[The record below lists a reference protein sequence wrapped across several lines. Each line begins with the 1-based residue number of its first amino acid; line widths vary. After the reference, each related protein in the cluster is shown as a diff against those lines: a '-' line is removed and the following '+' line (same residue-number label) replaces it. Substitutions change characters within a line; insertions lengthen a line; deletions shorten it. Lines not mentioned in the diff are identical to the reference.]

1 MRGIIPTHALREEG
15 DAKPDKKTRK
25 KPISTHALREE
36 GDLRRLREGDHI
48 DTISTHAL
56 REEGDV
62 IQSYRRFADGLKDF
76 YPRPPRGGR
85 PAVFFDFPT
94 LRPISTHALR
104 EEGDPPSRFCT
115 VAGTHFY
122 PRPPRG
128 GRQQIRRKPRPIY
141 RQHDGSKSKIYKN
154 PRKTRFFPGAVS
166 PKIPLSPPKSGAN
179 PAGKPC
185 LLPVRT
191 TQILTAA
198 GHHPATTAGIS
209 PHVPPYS
216 DSGSPAGKT
225 AGYRSRGQ

>member
-1 MRGIIPTHALREEG
+1 MGGLISTHALREEG
-15 DAKPDKKTRK
+15 DRKPGTLKSDYLPFLPTPSARRATLPRHPERFTGESISTHALREEGDVASAVPFAASG
-25 KPISTHALREE
+25 PISTHALREE
-36 GDLRRLREGDHI
+36 GDCLPLI
-48 DTISTHAL
+48 
-56 REEGDV
+56 
-62 IQSYRRFADGLKDF
+62 
-76 YPRPPRGGR
+76 RPQQGG
-85 PAVFFDFPT
+85 
-94 LRPISTHALR
+94 
-104 EEGDPPSRFCT
+104 
-115 VAGTHFY
+115 HFY

-154 PRKTRFFPGAVS
+154 FHKNRFLPGAVS

-185 LLPVRT
+185 PLPVRT
-191 TQILTAA
+191 VQILTTA
-198 GHHPATTAGIS
+198 GHHPATTAGTS

>member
-1 MRGIIPTHALREEG
+1 MQLSTEPDEGQFLPTPSARRATGLTAQLILRLLYFYPRPPRGGRRPPDLA
-15 DAKPDKKTRK
+15 AKFTFC
-25 KPISTHALREE
+25 ISTHALREE
-36 GDLRRLREGDHI
+36 GDTKGREL
-48 DTISTHAL
+48 A
-56 REEGDV
+56 
-62 IQSYRRFADGLKDF
+62 
-76 YPRPPRGGR
+76 P
-85 PAVFFDFPT
+85 
-94 LRPISTHALR
+94 
-104 EEGDPPSRFCT
+104 PPSVFLPTPSARRAT
-115 VAGTHFY
+115 AGCAARHAPGAYFY

-154 PRKTRFFPGAVS
+154 FHKNRFLPGAVS

-179 PAGKPC
+179 PADSPC
-185 LLPVRT
+185 MLPVRT

-198 GHHPATTAGIS
+198 GHHPAATAGTS

>member
-1 MRGIIPTHALREEG
+1 MHSLSG
-15 DAKPDKKTRK
+15 K
-25 KPISTHALREE
+25 ISTHALREE
-36 GDLRRLREGDHI
+36 GDLMLFSAFAASLSFLPTPSARRATRSRV
-48 DTISTHAL
+48 TKA
-56 REEGDV
+56 
-62 IQSYRRFADGLKDF
+62 A
-76 YPRPPRGGR
+76 
-85 PAVFFDFPT
+85 
-94 LRPISTHALR
+94 PI
-104 EEGDPPSRFCT
+104 G
-115 VAGTHFY
+115 HFY

-154 PRKTRFFPGAVS
+154 FHKNRFLPGAVS

-185 LLPVRT
+185 PLPVRT
-191 TQILTAA
+191 VQILTAA
-198 GHHPATTAGIS
+198 GHHPAATAGTS